1 MSKHALAISPKPLV
15 LLAGL
20 EARQTEELSSA
31 LVQGG
36 FRVVTAGNER
46 EAAEAAQQA
55 DQPHAILLDA
65 RLGFAVC
72 LKLHTLALATPI
84 LLICPAAL
92 TRSEQLAALR
102 AGAWEILA
110 APLDIDELL
119 LQLAVF
125 VAPKLEL
132 DRVSEERLLDRVSG
146 LYTPSGL
153 ARRASE
159 LAALATR
166 HGLTLACAVFQPAQ
180 PSPTGADDDRMAAAL
195 RSAGRTSDAVGRSGQ
210 TEFAVFA
217 PATSTLAA
225 ARIMRRLTASI
236 EHALGF
242 VARHSAR
249 VGVRSGYSASH
260 STQHI
265 SPPGLLARA
274 RSVLETQ

>member
-1 MSKHALAISPKPLV
+1 MSKHTLAMSPKPLV

-20 EARQTEELSSA
+20 EARQTAELSSA
-31 LVQGG
+31 LIQGG
-36 FRVVTAGNER
+36 FRVVTAESEH
-46 EAAEAAQQA
+46 EAAEAAQQD

-65 RLGFAVC
+65 GLAAPDYRVC
-72 LKLHTLALATPI
+72 LKLHALALATPI

-92 TRSEQLAALR
+92 TRSEQ
-102 AGAWEILA
+102 
-110 APLDIDELL
+110 
-119 LQLAVF
+119 
-125 VAPKLEL
+125 
-132 DRVSEERLLDRVSG
+132 
-146 LYTPSGL
+146 L